1 MHKYLLFV
9 VMIAM
14 SLIGAKANAQPTG
27 NSQPGLL
34 IIYDGVETE
43 VTASAG
49 HRLICGLRQAILLAP
64 RIRDQA
70 TVSVAALLSSA

>member
-27 NSQPGLL
+27 NSQPQALN
-34 IIYDGVETE
+34 
-43 VTASAG
+43 
-49 HRLICGLRQAILLAP
+49 HLR
-64 RIRDQA
+64 RRGN
-70 TVSVAALLSSA
+70 